1 MLKNIDDITNLD
13 EIREKLEE
21 MLINFDV
28 ELNNYHTDIYL
39 YFDEETGKATLSLFE
54 NPGGNSWINDDH
66 FTIYTDKPHFESIFD
81 YYGMYEEEEMSFFS
95 EISEKSIEE
104 LKAEAAEFNNCDL
117 DDVEQAEIENLI
129 ENTPEYFEKVKEDY
143 ESLVKENKDCISQVD
158 AILENFSREL
168 EEREEERN
176 FLKNFY

>member
-1 MLKNIDDITNLD
+1 MLKSIDDIANLD

-54 NPGGNSWINDDH
+54 NPGGNSWIDDDH

-81 YYGMYEEEEMSFFS
+81 YYGQTEPEEINYFAELLGITTDS
-95 EISEKSIEE
+95 
-104 LKAEAAEFNNCDL
+104 LKAEAANFNNCDFE
-117 DDVEQAEIENLI
+117 DVEQGEIESLI
-129 ENTPEYFEKVKEDY
+129 RETPEYLEKVQDDY
-143 ESLVKENKDCISQVD
+143 EFLVRENIDYISQID
-158 AILENFSREL
+158 SILENFNREL
-168 EEREEERN
+168 EERAEYN
-176 FLKNFY
+176 DSF